1 MIMEDYLEES
11 VLGSL
16 KNILGGKKISKEIT
30 M

>member
-1 MIMEDYLEES
+1 MEDYLEES

-30 M
+30 MW